1 MITGWLVKLVL
12 GVAVAGFLVVE
23 LATPVIVRV
32 QLDGTAHEIADE
44 AGVILRD
51 RSDEAAAE
59 QVAAQGAAL
68 HDAELVS
75 FEVDEEGKAKITL
88 RKQAKSYLLEKV
100 EQFESW
106 YDVRVTAT
114 SEGGR

>member
-12 GVAVAGFLVVE
+12 GVAVFGFLAVE
-23 LATPVIVRV
+23 VATPVIVRV
-32 QLDGTAHEIADE
+32 QLDGTAHEVADE
-44 AGVILRD
+44 AGIILRD
-51 RSDEAAAE
+51 RGAEAAAE
-59 QVAAQGAAL
+59 EVAVNGAAL

-75 FEVDEEGKAKITL
+75 FEVDKDGKAKITL
-88 RKQAKSYLLEKV
+88 RKQAKSYLLKKV

>member
-12 GVAVAGFLVVE
+12 GVALMGFLAVE

-32 QLDGTAHEIADE
+32 QLDGTAHEVADE
-44 AGVILRD
+44 AGIVLRD
-51 RSDEAAAE
+51 RGAEDAARDIAE
-59 QVAAQGAAL
+59 RGAAV
-68 HDAELVS
+68 HDAELVT
-75 FEVDEEGKAKITL
+75 FEVTDDGKAKITL
-88 RKQAKSYLLEKV
+88 RKQAKSYLLKKI

-106 YDVRVTAT
+106 YEVQVTAT